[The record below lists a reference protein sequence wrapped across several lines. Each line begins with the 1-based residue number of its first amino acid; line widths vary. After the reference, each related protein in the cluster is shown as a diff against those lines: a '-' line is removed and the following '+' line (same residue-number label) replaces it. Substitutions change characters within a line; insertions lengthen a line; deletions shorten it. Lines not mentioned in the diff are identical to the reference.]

1 MSDTRE
7 HLHELIDLL
16 PPSQLPAVAG
26 LLEAM
31 LDPPDAAILESEAR
45 RLAEGEAWFP
55 ARCGKGIPM
64 EDVLAEFGLKPSDFP
79 LKR

>member
-7 HLHELIDLL
+7 HLHELIDQL

-31 LDPPDAAILESEAR
+31 LEDPESASR
-45 RLAEGEAWFP
+45 TL
-55 ARCGKGIPM
+55 
-64 EDVLAEFGLKPSDFP
+64 
-79 LKR
+79 

>member
-1 MSDTRE
+1 MSDARE
-7 HLHELIDLL
+7 HIHELIDLL
-16 PPSQLPAVAG
+16 PPSQLSTVAG

-31 LDPPDAAILESEAR
+31 LDAPSSEIAESEAR
-45 RLAEGEAWFP
+45 RLIEGEAWFA
-55 ARCGKGIPM
+55 ARGGKGIPM

>member
-7 HLHELIDLL
+7 HLHELIDQL

-31 LDPPDAAILESEAR
+31 LEDPESEPVTEADVQR
-45 RLAEGEAWFP
+45 FLEAQASFAAGE
-55 ARCGKGIPM
+55 KGTPM
-64 EDVLAEFGLKPSDFP
+64 EEVLAELGLKVSDFP
-79 LKR
+79 LSK

>member
-1 MSDTRE
+1 MGDTRE

-16 PPSQLPAVAG
+16 PPSQLPTVAG
-26 LLEAM
+26 LLETL
-31 LDPPDAAILESEAR
+31 LDTPDAEIFESEVR
-45 RLAEGEAWFP
+45 RITEGEAWFA
-55 ARCGKGIPM
+55 ARGGKGIPM